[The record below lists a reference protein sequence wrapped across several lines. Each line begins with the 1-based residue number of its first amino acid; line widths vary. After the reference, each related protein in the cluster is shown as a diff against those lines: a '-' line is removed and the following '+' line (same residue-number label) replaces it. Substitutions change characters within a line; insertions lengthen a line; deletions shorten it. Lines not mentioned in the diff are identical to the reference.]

1 MSSMTGKNIKISV
14 FGQSHSEAI
23 GVVIDGL
30 PTGTKLDMDEIY
42 AFMARRAPG
51 NNAFSTTR
59 KEADKPEILS
69 GLAEGYTCGAPLC
82 AVIKNTNTRSGDYS
96 NLKDCPRPSHA
107 DFAASIRYD
116 GFNDVAGGGHFSGR
130 LTAPLC
136 FAGAVCIQIL
146 KQKNIEIKAHIYSIA
161 DVKDTPFD
169 LVDITDE
176 DIASKD
182 FPVINDEQGELMQK
196 KILRA
201 KEDADSVGG
210 IIECAVTGVKAGY
223 GSPMFDGIENI
234 VAKNI
239 FGVPAVKGIEFGNGF
254 DCTQLLG
261 SENNDPYRIENGN
274 VVTETNNSGGITGG
288 ISTGMPIVFRVAV
301 KPTPSIGKAQKSVSL
316 SKSENADLIIKGRH
330 DPCIVQRAVPVIEAV
345 AAISILDIISEE
357 N

>member
-30 PTGTKLDMDEIY
+30 PAGVKIDMEKTY

-51 NNAFSTTR
+51 NNEFSTAR

-69 GLAEGYTCGAPLC
+69 GLVDNTTCGAPLC
-82 AVIKNTNTRSGDYS
+82 AVIHNTNTRSGDYA

-107 DFAASIRYD
+107 DYAASIRYN

-136 FAGAVCIQIL
+136 FAGAVCMQIL
-146 KQKNIEIKAHIYSIA
+146 ESRNINVKAHIYSIGNI
-161 DVKDTPFD
+161 KDTPFD
-169 LVDITDE
+169 MVNITTE

-182 FPVINDEQGELMQK
+182 FPVIDSIAGKEMQEVILSAK
-196 KILRA
+196 KQ
-201 KEDADSVGG
+201 ADSVGG
-210 IIECAVTGVKAGY
+210 IIECAVTGVPAGY
-223 GSPMFDGIENI
+223 GDPMFDGVENI
-234 VAKNI
+234 IARNV

-254 DCTQLLG
+254 ECTKLLG
-261 SENNDPYRIENGN
+261 SQNNDAFTVKDGN
-274 VVTETNNSGGITGG
+274 IVTTTNNAGGITGG
-288 ISTGMPIVFRVAV
+288 ITTGMPVVFRVAM
-301 KPTPSIGKAQKSVSL
+301 KPTPSIGKEQDSVSL
-316 SKSENADLIIKGRH
+316 SEQTDKKLTIHGRH

-345 AAISILDIISEE
+345 AAISILDILE

>member
-69 GLAEGYTCGAPLC
+69 GLSEGYTCGAPLC

-182 FPVINDEQGELMQK
+182 FPVINDEQGKLMQER
-196 KILRA
+196 ILEA
-201 KEDADSVGG
+201 KSQADSVGG

-223 GSPMFDGIENI
+223 GSPIFDGIENI

-261 SENNDPYRIENGN
+261 SENNDPYRIENGK

>member
-1 MSSMTGKNIKISV
+1 MSSMTGKMIKISV

-23 GVVIDGL
+23 GIVIDGL
-30 PTGTKLDMDEIY
+30 PTGIKLDFDEIY

-51 NNAFSTTR
+51 NNAFSTAR

-69 GLAEGYTCGAPLC
+69 GLADGFTCGAPLC

-107 DFAASIRYD
+107 DFAASIRYN

-136 FAGAVCIQIL
+136 FAGAVCMQIL
-146 KQKNIEIKAHIYSIA
+146 KKKGIEIKAHIYSIA
-161 DVKDTPFD
+161 DVKDAPFD
-169 LVDITDE
+169 LVNITDE

-182 FPVINDEQGELMQK
+182 FPVINDNQGRLMQE
-196 KILRA
+196 KILEA
-201 KEDADSVGG
+201 KSEADSVGG
-210 IIECAVTGVKAGY
+210 IIECAVTGVKVGY

-234 VAKNI
+234 IAKNI
-239 FGVPAVKGIEFGNGF
+239 FSVPAVKGIEFGNGF
-254 DCTQLLG
+254 DCTLLKG
-261 SENNDPYRIENGN
+261 SENNDPYRIKDGKI
-274 VVTETNNSGGITGG
+274 VTETNNSGGITGG
-288 ISTGMPIVFRVAV
+288 ITTGMPIVFRVAM
-301 KPTPSIGKAQKSVSL
+301 KPTPSIGKEQKSVSL
-316 SKSENADLIIKGRH
+316 SKNENADLVISGRH

-357 N
+357 T

>member
-1 MSSMTGKNIKISV
+1 MSSMTGKMIKISV

-30 PTGTKLDMDEIY
+30 PTGIKLDFDEIY

-51 NNAFSTTR
+51 NNAFSTAR

-69 GLAEGYTCGAPLC
+69 GLADGFTCGAPLC

-107 DFAASIRYD
+107 DFAANIRYN

-136 FAGAVCIQIL
+136 FAGAVCMQIL
-146 KQKNIEIKAHIYSIA
+146 KQKGIEIKAHIYSIA

-169 LVDITDE
+169 IVNITDE
-176 DIASKD
+176 DITSKD
-182 FPVINDEQGELMQK
+182 FPVINDEQGKLMQE
-196 KILRA
+196 KILEA
-201 KEDADSVGG
+201 KSEADSVGG

-234 VAKNI
+234 IAKNI

-254 DCTQLLG
+254 DCTLLKG
-261 SENNDPYRIENGN
+261 SENNDPYRIKDGKI
-274 VVTETNNSGGITGG
+274 VTETNNSGGITGG
-288 ISTGMPIVFRVAV
+288 ISTGMPIVFKVAM
-301 KPTPSIGKAQKSVSL
+301 KPTPSIGKEQKSVSL
-316 SKSENADLIIKGRH
+316 SKNENTDLVISGRH

-345 AAISILDIISEE
+345 AAISILDIISEA

>member
-1 MSSMTGKNIKISV
+1 MSSMTGKNIKLSV
-14 FGQSHSEAI
+14 FGQSHSDAI

-30 PTGTKLDMDEIY
+30 PTGIKLDTEEIY
-42 AFMARRAPG
+42 AFMSRRAPG

-69 GLAEGYTCGAPLC
+69 GLADGYTCGAPLC

-136 FAGAVCIQIL
+136 FAGAVCMQIL
-146 KQKNIEIKAHIYSIA
+146 KQKGIEIKAHIYSIA
-161 DVKDTPFD
+161 DIKDTPFD
-169 LVDITDE
+169 LINITDE

-182 FPVINDEQGELMQK
+182 FPVINDEQGRLMQE
-196 KILRA
+196 KILYA
-201 KEDADSVGG
+201 KSQADSVGG

-234 VAKNI
+234 IAKNI

-254 DCTQLLG
+254 DCTLLFG
-261 SENNDPYRIENGN
+261 SENNDPYRIRNGN
-274 VVTETNNSGGITGG
+274 IVTETNNSGGITGG
-288 ISTGMPIVFRVAV
+288 ISTGMPIVFRTAM
-301 KPTPSIGKAQKSVSL
+301 KPTPSIGKEQKSVSL
-316 SKSENADLIIKGRH
+316 SKNENTDLVINGRH